1 MRPNT
6 ATLRG
11 RRLSAALVA
20 VLAAGVLA
28 GCTSGGSSTEKVS
41 AGSGTG
47 SCEKGSSPVLTLAAY
62 SNVYDVYGKLT
73 SAFAQDWSDKHDVTP
88 IFQMSFGG
96 STTQAENIVAGF
108 GADVYAS
115 SLDPDVGLVQK
126 EGLITHNWQNQP
138 DHSIVATSLVG
149 FMVRPGNPKG
159 IHDWSD
165 LVRPGLKILT
175 PDPAQSGGARWNIAA
190 AYGAVMRGEVKGYK
204 PTQHDAQRYLQALF
218 KNVTVMDKSAND
230 SFKNFE
236 AGNGDVAL
244 TYENQA
250 LAGIAAGSE
259 DKFVIPPS
267 TISIQTPTVVV
278 DANAKRHCVE
288 SIANQFVS
296 YLHTRDA
303 KDVFTTVG
311 YERPVKV
318 AKAAKG
324 DGKDF
329 PAIKDLF
336 TSDDI
341 GGWTKMSND
350 TVFGPHGAFTT
361 AFKAAHS

>member
-1 MRPNT
+1 
-6 ATLRG
+6 
-11 RRLSAALVA
+11 LSAALVG
-20 VLAAGVLA
+20 VLAAAVLA
-28 GCTSGGSSTEKVS
+28 GCSSGGSSTENVAS
-41 AGSGTG
+41 QGQG
-47 SCEKGSSPVLTLAAY
+47 SCKAQTSPQLTLAAY
-62 SNVYDVYGKLT
+62 SNVYDAYGKLT
-73 SAFAQDWSDKHDVTP
+73 STFASEWSDKHNGQTP

-96 STTQAENIVAGF
+96 STTQAENIVNGLE
-108 GADVYAS
+108 ADVYAS

-126 EGLITHNWQNQP
+126 AGLITHNWQNQT

-165 LVRPGLKILT
+165 LVKPGLKILT
-175 PDPAQSGGARWNIAA
+175 PDPSQSGGAKWNIAA
-190 AYGAVMRGEVKGYK
+190 AYGAVMHGQVPGY
-204 PTQHDAQRYLQALF
+204 PATQQGAQRYLTALF

-250 LAGIAAGSE
+250 LAGIAAGSQ

-278 DANAKRHCVE
+278 DANAKKHCVE
-288 SIANQFVS
+288 KLADAFVN
-296 YLHTRDA
+296 YLHTPEA
-303 KDVFTTVG
+303 QDVFNTVG
-311 YERPVKV
+311 YERPINV

-324 DGKDF
+324 GHGY
-329 PAIKDLF
+329 PPVQHLF
-336 TSDDI
+336 TSNDL
-341 GGWTKMSND
+341 GGWTKLSND
-350 TVFGPHGAFTT
+350 TLFGPHGAFTN